1 MLNNLVVKM
10 YLKVTDLLE
19 CKKGA
24 SSELLSAVGL
34 IAIAVG
40 IIGAVGP
47 LLEARIE
54 SMVTNV
60 LSAASAIFTLNW
72 GTPAP

>member
-19 CKKGA
+19 CKRGA

-34 IAIAVG
+34 IAITVG
-40 IIGAVGP
+40 IIAVVGP
-47 LLEARIE
+47 ELRTRIVNMVNGALL
-54 SMVTNV
+54 
-60 LSAASAIFTLNW
+60 AAGTIFA
-72 GTPAP
+72 GTWAP